1 MVVVAQDPISGG
13 KWIVIVW
20 INVIKDDLKNVG
32 KVNDPFRTYFTHSAA
47 DGCYL
52 LPVASFKL
60 LFRVQALNRV
70 LNAAFFNVAT
80 MRREEDGKRTLA
92 EWRGPPKWKIKK
104 FCVQIFWE
112 KATTPMLL
120 HVQPVF
126 ELQTGPIRTGRNWK
140 QFCRCKILCRWFESF
155 YPGFSFWQF
164 LQCDQMLEYP
174 HQFLHNL
181 IFFKLAQKSPIFFGL
196 LLLHNRPTWSHRR
209 QYRTHIPIVHIN
221 LPIQLGTAHHTTIY
235 MFNFATISTGL
246 Y

>member
-104 FCVQIFWE
+104 
-112 KATTPMLL
+112 
-120 HVQPVF
+120 
-126 ELQTGPIRTGRNWK
+126 N
-140 QFCRCKILCRWFESF
+140 LCSNFLREGDDADAASCST
-155 YPGFSFWQF
+155 SFWTPDWAHQNRSK
-164 LQCDQMLEYP
+164 LEAI
-174 HQFLHNL
+174 LSL
-181 IFFKLAQKSPIFFGL
+181 
-196 LLLHNRPTWSHRR
+196 
-209 QYRTHIPIVHIN
+209 
-221 LPIQLGTAHHTTIY
+221 
-235 MFNFATISTGL
+235 
-246 Y
+246 